1 MRKIK
6 KSELGLTLSRLTWR
20 LDFAAGKSVRNA
32 EQSRKLDRPKWLIQI
47 YVVTS

>member
-32 EQSRKLDRPKWLIQI
+32 EQSRKLDRPNDGAENSP
-47 YVVTS
+47 TDG